1 MQTETNT
8 FDTIAPC
15 GESREQ
21 QDQAEGNTYLQ
32 PDFNE
37 SYNFADNLGIP
48 STDMNS
54 EPLALNE
61 LPDDEY
67 RNLAQMLNTEQK
79 EFFYHVLHHI
89 KTSDEPI
96 YSFLSGGGG
105 VGKSHITK
113 ALYQVAVKYF
123 NSQAGVDFGEI
134 NVLLLAP
141 TGKAAFKIK
150 GNTIHT
156 ALAIPA
162 SQSLRNY
169 KPLDSSRLNTLR
181 CQLGSLK
188 LIFLDEISMVGNA
201 MFNTQINNR
210 LKDLKGCAL
219 PLLVLVLLQ
228 LVICFNFH
236 ELWTDIFLK
245 TMKTLSMTFL
255 LLIYGKNCLKC
266 LSSLR

>member
-1 MQTETNT
+1 MKEYTICDQDFNEFEQQVQTETNT

-15 GESREQ
+15 GESSEQ

-123 NSQAGVDFGEI
+123 NSQAGVDLGKLMYCCLHPQARLHSKSKETPYI
-134 NVLLLAP
+134 LLWQYLQ
-141 TGKAAFKIK
+141 
-150 GNTIHT
+150 
-156 ALAIPA
+156 A
-162 SQSLRNY
+162 SL
-169 KPLDSSRLNTLR
+169 
-181 CQLGSLK
+181 
-188 LIFLDEISMVGNA
+188 
-201 MFNTQINNR
+201 
-210 LKDLKGCAL
+210 
-219 PLLVLVLLQ
+219 
-228 LVICFNFH
+228 
-236 ELWTDIFLK
+236 
-245 TMKTLSMTFL
+245 
-255 LLIYGKNCLKC
+255 
-266 LSSLR
+266 